1 MSRNRSFK
9 SFVIVLLLAALAAA
23 QDVASFEK
31 RTTVKKLDNGLTVV
45 ICERPEAP
53 VFSFFTHVDAG
64 SVQDPLG
71 QTGLA
76 HMFEHM
82 AFKGTD
88 KIGTKDYA
96 AEKVA
101 LEKVEQ
107 TYAAYIAERDKPVG
121 RDEKKLKDLEKAW
134 KDAVAEA
141 DKYVKPNEFP
151 QIVEINGGE
160 DLNANTSD
168 DETNYFYSFP
178 ENRLELWAYLESER
192 FLHPV
197 MREFYKERNVVIEER
212 RMRVDSNPIGRLLE
226 QFTTAA
232 FQAHEYHR
240 PTIGWMSDLNS
251 FSATDAKKFFDE
263 YYIPSNMV
271 VTVVGDVKASETM
284 PIIEKYFGRIP
295 SRPRPDER
303 TTTEPPQN
311 AERRVVLQDMSQPLY
326 LEGYHRPDY
335 RSPDDAVYDAIADLM
350 SSGRTSRLYRAL
362 VRDKKIAA
370 DSAGFT
376 GLPGNKYPHLFAFYA
391 FPLPGHKPEEMADAI
406 HVEIEKLKNEDISD
420 EELKMI
426 KTRAK
431 ANLDPQPGQQRRPGQ
446 QSGFIPGA
454 LRRLARTV
462 PLRWTASTKSP
473 KRTFAAWLIKLLFQ
487 PIVQWELSKPSPLLQ
502 QRTKKEERNENS
514 SPAHSPFD
522 SSCHQRGSSASRCAS
537 DELAADSDSASARVS
552 SSGAEAH
559 RTAEWH
565 GDLSSGRPR
574 TPGHR
579 WHRTHP
585 RRLAVRAREQSRNA
599 GYLRRSLAH
608 RWNQGANR
616 GSTRRL
622 P

>member
-1 MSRNRSFK
+1 MSYRSLK
-9 SFVIVLLLAALAAA
+9 SFAIVLILVALAAA
-23 QDVASFEK
+23 QDMASFEK

-71 QTGLA
+71 ETGLA

-88 KIGTKDYA
+88 KIGTTNYP

-121 RDEKKLKDLEKAW
+121 RDEQKLKDLEKAW

-141 DKYVKPNEFP
+141 NKYVKPNEFP

-232 FQAHEYHR
+232 FQAHPYHR

-251 FSATDAKKFFDE
+251 FSAIDAKQFFDK

-271 VTVVGDVKASETM
+271 VTVVGDVKASETL
-284 PIIEKYFGRIP
+284 PIVEKYFGRIP
-295 SRPRPDER
+295 SRPKPDER

-311 AERRVVLQDMSQPLY
+311 AERRVVLQEMSQPLY

-335 RSPDDAVYDAIADLM
+335 HSPDDAVYDAIADLM
-350 SSGRTSRLYRAL
+350 SNGRTSRLYRAL

-406 HVEIEKLKNEDISD
+406 HIEIEKLKKEDISD

-431 ANLDPQPGQQRRPGQ
+431 ANLIRSLGSNEGLANNLALYQARYDDWRELFRSVDRIDKVSKADIRRVANQTFVPTN
-446 QSGFIPGA
+446 
-454 LRRLARTV
+454 RTV
-462 PLRWTASTKSP
+462 GIIETKTA
-473 KRTFAAWLIKLLFQ
+473 
-487 PIVQWELSKPSPLLQ
+487 
-502 QRTKKEERNENS
+502 
-514 SPAHSPFD
+514 
-522 SSCHQRGSSASRCAS
+522 
-537 DELAADSDSASARVS
+537 AADQKG
-552 SSGAEAH
+552 GA
-559 RTAEWH
+559 
-565 GDLSSGRPR
+565 
-574 TPGHR
+574 
-579 WHRTHP
+579 
-585 RRLAVRAREQSRNA
+585 Q
-599 GYLRRSLAH
+599 
-608 RWNQGANR
+608 
-616 GSTRRL
+616 
-622 P
+622 

>member
-1 MSRNRSFK
+1 MNCRSLK
-9 SFVIVLLLAALAAA
+9 SFTIVLTLSALAAA
-23 QDVASFEK
+23 QDMASFEK

-71 QTGLA
+71 ETGLA

-88 KIGTKDYA
+88 KIGTTDYP
-96 AEKVA
+96 AEKIA

-107 TYAAYIAERDKPVG
+107 TYAAYIAERDKPVD
-121 RDEKKLKDLEKAW
+121 RNDQKLKDLEKDW
-134 KDAVAEA
+134 KDAVTAA
-141 DKYVKPNEFP
+141 NKYVKPNEFP
-151 QIVEINGGE
+151 QIVENNGGE

-232 FQAHEYHR
+232 FQAHPYHR
-240 PTIGWMSDLNS
+240 PTIGWISDLNS
-251 FSATDAKKFFDE
+251 FSATDAKQFFDK

-284 PIIEKYFGRIP
+284 PIVEKYFARIP
-295 SRPRPDER
+295 SRPKPDER

-311 AERRVVLQDMSQPLY
+311 AERRVVLQEMSQPLY

-335 RSPDDAVYDAIADLM
+335 RSPDDAVYDSIADLM
-350 SSGRTSRLYRAL
+350 SNGRTSRLYRAL
-362 VRDKKIAA
+362 VRDKKIAS

-391 FPLPGHKPEEMADAI
+391 FPLPGHKPDEMADAI
-406 HVEIEKLKNEDISD
+406 HVEIEKLKKEDISD
-420 EELKMI
+420 EELRMI

-431 ANLDPQPGQQRRPGQ
+431 ANLLRSLGSNEGLANNLALYQARYDDWRELFRSVDRIDRVSKADIRRVANQTFVPTN
-446 QSGFIPGA
+446 
-454 LRRLARTV
+454 RTV
-462 PLRWTASTKSP
+462 GIIETKMP
-473 KRTFAAWLIKLLFQ
+473 
-487 PIVQWELSKPSPLLQ
+487 
-502 QRTKKEERNENS
+502 
-514 SPAHSPFD
+514 
-522 SSCHQRGSSASRCAS
+522 
-537 DELAADSDSASARVS
+537 AADQKG
-552 SSGAEAH
+552 GA
-559 RTAEWH
+559 
-565 GDLSSGRPR
+565 
-574 TPGHR
+574 
-579 WHRTHP
+579 
-585 RRLAVRAREQSRNA
+585 Q
-599 GYLRRSLAH
+599 
-608 RWNQGANR
+608 
-616 GSTRRL
+616 
-622 P
+622 

>member
-1 MSRNRSFK
+1 MIRALKLFAT
-9 SFVIVLLLAALAAA
+9 VLVVGSLAAA
-23 QDVASFEK
+23 QDVTSFEK

-88 KIGTKDYA
+88 KIGTTNYA

-107 TYAAYIAERDKPVG
+107 AYAAYIAERDKPVD
-121 RDEKKLKDLEKAW
+121 RDETKLKDLEKGW
-134 KDAVAEA
+134 RDAVAEA
-141 DKYVKPNEFP
+141 QKYVKPNEFP

-212 RMRVDSNPIGRLLE
+212 RMRTDSNPIGRLLE

-232 FQAHEYHR
+232 FQAHPYHR
-240 PTIGWMSDLNS
+240 PTIGWTSDLNS
-251 FSATDAKKFFDE
+251 FSATDAKKFFDT

-271 VTVVGDVKASETM
+271 VAVVGDVKASDAM
-284 PIIEKYFGRIP
+284 PVVEKYFGRIP
-295 SRPRPDER
+295 SHAKPDER

-311 AERRVVLQDMSQPLY
+311 SERRVVLQEMSQPLY
-326 LEGYHRPDY
+326 LEGYHRPDF
-335 RSPDDAVYDAIADLM
+335 RSADDAVYDSIADLM
-350 SSGRTSRLYRAL
+350 SNGRTSRLYRAL
-362 VRDKKIAA
+362 VRDKKIAS

-391 FPLPGHKPEEMADAI
+391 FPLPGHKPDEMAAAI
-406 HVEIEKLKNEDISD
+406 HVEIEKLKKEDISD

-431 ANLDPQPGQQRRPGQ
+431 ANLLRSLGSNEGLANSLALYQARYDDWRELFHSVDRIDKVSTADIRRVANLTFVPTN
-446 QSGFIPGA
+446 
-454 LRRLARTV
+454 RTV
-462 PLRWTASTKSP
+462 GIIETKGGAP
-473 KRTFAAWLIKLLFQ
+473 
-487 PIVQWELSKPSPLLQ
+487 
-502 QRTKKEERNENS
+502 
-514 SPAHSPFD
+514 
-522 SSCHQRGSSASRCAS
+522 
-537 DELAADSDSASARVS
+537 AADQKG
-552 SSGAEAH
+552 GA
-559 RTAEWH
+559 
-565 GDLSSGRPR
+565 
-574 TPGHR
+574 
-579 WHRTHP
+579 
-585 RRLAVRAREQSRNA
+585 Q
-599 GYLRRSLAH
+599 
-608 RWNQGANR
+608 
-616 GSTRRL
+616 
-622 P
+622 

>member
-1 MSRNRSFK
+1 MNCRSLK
-9 SFVIVLLLAALAAA
+9 SFTIVLTLSALAAA
-23 QDVASFEK
+23 QDMASFEK

-71 QTGLA
+71 ETGLA

-88 KIGTKDYA
+88 KIGTTDYP

-107 TYAAYIAERDKPVG
+107 TYAAYIAERDKPVD
-121 RDEKKLKDLEKAW
+121 RNDQKLKDLEKDW
-134 KDAVAEA
+134 KDAVTAA
-141 DKYVKPNEFP
+141 NKYVKPNEFP
-151 QIVEINGGE
+151 QIVENNGGE

-232 FQAHEYHR
+232 FQAHPYHR
-240 PTIGWMSDLNS
+240 PTIGWIADLNS
-251 FSATDAKKFFDE
+251 FSATDAKQFFDR

-284 PIIEKYFGRIP
+284 PIVEKYFGRIP
-295 SRPRPDER
+295 SRPKPDER

-311 AERRVVLQDMSQPLY
+311 AERRVVLQEMSQPLY

-350 SSGRTSRLYRAL
+350 SNGRTSRLYRAL

-391 FPLPGHKPEEMADAI
+391 FPLPGHKPDEMAEAI
-406 HVEIEKLKNEDISD
+406 HVEIDKLKKEDISD

-431 ANLDPQPGQQRRPGQ
+431 ANLLRSLGSNEGLANNLALYQARYDDWRELFRSVDRIDKVTKADIRRVANQTFVPTN
-446 QSGFIPGA
+446 
-454 LRRLARTV
+454 RTV
-462 PLRWTASTKSP
+462 GIIETKTP
-473 KRTFAAWLIKLLFQ
+473 
-487 PIVQWELSKPSPLLQ
+487 
-502 QRTKKEERNENS
+502 
-514 SPAHSPFD
+514 
-522 SSCHQRGSSASRCAS
+522 
-537 DELAADSDSASARVS
+537 AADQKG
-552 SSGAEAH
+552 GA
-559 RTAEWH
+559 
-565 GDLSSGRPR
+565 
-574 TPGHR
+574 
-579 WHRTHP
+579 
-585 RRLAVRAREQSRNA
+585 Q
-599 GYLRRSLAH
+599 
-608 RWNQGANR
+608 
-616 GSTRRL
+616 
-622 P
+622 

>member
-1 MSRNRSFK
+1 MSHRSLK
-9 SFVIVLLLAALAAA
+9 SFALVLILAALAAA
-23 QDVASFEK
+23 QDMASFEK

-71 QTGLA
+71 ETGLA

-96 AEKVA
+96 TEKVA

-107 TYAAYIAERDKPVG
+107 AYAAYIAERDKPVS
-121 RDEKKLKDLEKAW
+121 RDEKKLKELEKTW

-232 FQAHEYHR
+232 FQAHPYHR

-251 FSATDAKKFFDE
+251 FSASDAKKFFDT

-284 PIIEKYFGRIP
+284 PIVEKYLGRIP
-295 SRPRPDER
+295 SHAKPDER

-311 AERRVVLQDMSQPLY
+311 SERRIVLQEMSQPLY
-326 LEGYHRPDY
+326 LEGYHRPDF

-350 SSGRTSRLYRAL
+350 SNGRTSRLYRAL
-362 VRDKKIAA
+362 VRDQKIAS

-391 FPLPGHKPEEMADAI
+391 FPLPGHKPNEMADAI
-406 HVEIEKLKNEDISD
+406 HIEIDKLKKEDISD

-431 ANLDPQPGQQRRPGQ
+431 ANLLRSLGSNEGLANNLALYQARYDDWRELFRSVDRIDKVTKADIRRVANQTFVPTNRTVGIIETK
-446 QSGFIPGA
+446 STPPGA
-454 LRRLARTV
+454 DD
-462 PLRWTASTKSP
+462 K
-473 KRTFAAWLIKLLFQ
+473 
-487 PIVQWELSKPSPLLQ
+487 
-502 QRTKKEERNENS
+502 
-514 SPAHSPFD
+514 
-522 SSCHQRGSSASRCAS
+522 G
-537 DELAADSDSASARVS
+537 
-552 SSGAEAH
+552 GA
-559 RTAEWH
+559 
-565 GDLSSGRPR
+565 
-574 TPGHR
+574 
-579 WHRTHP
+579 
-585 RRLAVRAREQSRNA
+585 Q
-599 GYLRRSLAH
+599 
-608 RWNQGANR
+608 
-616 GSTRRL
+616 
-622 P
+622 